1 MKTKVTAALLVL
13 LAVAVVFSIAL
24 TSKMAVYISVV
35 AIGLALALQKY
46 VASFFGYFVIS
57 FSKMLQVGDRI
68 RIDRFKGDV
77 RNVGLFHL
85 VLDEVGEDEKL
96 GGELTG
102 RILHVPNLIVL
113 DQPVLNYSKGFSR
126 GRAHASREIP
136 CEFVFD
142 EIRIPLN
149 ITSNIARA
157 ARLLEEIISVEDE
170 PYMRE
175 ARHAFQNDYPTFLQE
190 AEGNRRVLV
199 HIEAGKVWIKGK
211 FVAPFRKR
219 NDLRSRIYLKFLE
232 HTGKDSD
239 INLA

>member
-1 MKTKVTAALLVL
+1 MKTRITAALLVL
-13 LAVAVVFSIAL
+13 LVAAIVIGIAV
-24 TSKMAVYISVV
+24 TSKLAVYISIV
-35 AIGLALALQKY
+35 AVGMALALQKY

-68 RIDRFKGDV
+68 RIDKFKGDV
-77 RNVGLFHL
+77 RNIGLFHL

-113 DQPVLNYSKGFSR
+113 DQPVLNYSKGFSKSSEHSD
-126 GRAHASREIP
+126 RAMQ

-142 EIRIPLN
+142 EIRIPVSN
-149 ITSNIARA
+149 SSNIARA
-157 ARLLEEIISVEDE
+157 ARVLEDIISSEDE

-175 ARHAFQNDYPTFLQE
+175 ARTAFQGDYPTFLQE
-190 AEGNRRVLV
+190 AESNRHVLV
-199 HIEAGKVWIKGK
+199 HVEAGRVWIKGK
-211 FVAPFRKR
+211 FVTPFRVR
-219 NDLRSRIYLKFLE
+219 NDLRSRLYLKFIE